1 MISLIPS
8 IERVPR
14 PRDITNFDMHGN
26 VSVFRVIIEK
36 CQGNTRTWIYFAED
50 NESLVC

>member
-8 IERVPR
+8 IEQVPR
-14 PRDITNFDMHGN
+14 PRDITNFDVYGN

-36 CQGNTRTWIYFAED
+36 CQEHTRTWIYFAED